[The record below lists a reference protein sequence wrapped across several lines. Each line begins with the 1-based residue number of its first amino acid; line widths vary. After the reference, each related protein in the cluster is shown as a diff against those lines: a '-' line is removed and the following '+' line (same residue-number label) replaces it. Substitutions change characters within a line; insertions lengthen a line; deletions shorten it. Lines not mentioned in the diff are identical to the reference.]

1 MIQLNSI
8 DKRIRITPL
17 LSLNHSFAFQQVSD
31 QIKYRMNE
39 RMIFEIRTN
48 VDEHID
54 IIIDSIEEQVY
65 EKTAQKKET

>member
-1 MIQLNSI
+1 MQLNSI

-17 LSLNHSFAFQQVSD
+17 LSLNHSFAFQQVSE

-39 RMIFEIRTN
+39 RMILSIRTN

-65 EKTAQKKET
+65 NET